1 MAELTNRLHLKSG
14 STITE
19 CICYTTIDEATPK
32 TVAGGSTWEI
42 KNNNTV
48 CYLGLVPSNLSGKTG
63 FDTPLKIKKGGV
75 EYLVQSKVL
84 NYFTVTVTQSEHQT
98 IQVVCNGNTYTSN
111 FQALAGSSYTVTVIP
126 ETGYTAGSPSSSS
139 GYVNSNL
146 TITASP
152 ASKAS
157 YLVTIVQSAN
167 QTITVTC
174 NGTSYTSNFTA
185 NYGDKW
191 TATILSS
198 SGYTAGTLSAT
209 SGTITG
215 AITISA
221 TAATIIQYKV
231 TLNTVKNGY
240 WQLQGANKDAGSY
253 AYNSG
258 TNVKVE
264 CFANNGY
271 VKPKTL
277 EMTTSE

>member
-14 STITE
+14 SAITE
-19 CICYTTIDEATPK
+19 CICYTTMDEATPK
-32 TVAGGSTWEI
+32 TVTGGSTWEI

-63 FDTPLKIKKGGV
+63 FDTTLKVKKSGT
-75 EYLVQSKVL
+75 EYLVQSKVV
-84 NYFTVTVTQSEHQT
+84 NYFTVTITQSDNQT
-98 IQVVCNGNTYTSN
+98 IRVTCNGTTYTSS

-139 GYVNSNL
+139 GYVNSDL

-157 YLVTIVQSAN
+157 YLVTIVQSAH

-174 NGTSYTSNFTA
+174 NGTNYTSNFTA
-185 NYGDKW
+185 NYGDRW
-191 TATILSS
+191 TATILAS
-198 SGYTAGTLSAT
+198 SGYRPGTLSAT

-215 AITISA
+215 AVTISA
-221 TAATIIQYKV
+221 TAATVIQYRV
-231 TLNTVKNGY
+231 TLKPVENGY
-240 WQLQGANKDAGSY
+240 WQLQGVNKDAGSY

-258 TNVKVE
+258 TSVKVE
-264 CFANNGY
+264 CFANSGY
-271 VKPKTL
+271 VKPTEL
-277 EMTTSE
+277 TME

>member
-19 CICYTTIDEATPK
+19 CVCYTTMDEATPK
-32 TVAGGSTWEI
+32 TVTGGSTWEI

-48 CYLGLVPSNLSGKTG
+48 CYLGLVPSDSSGKTG
-63 FDTPLKIKKGGV
+63 FDTPLKIKKGGAV
-75 EYLVQSKVL
+75 YLVQSKVL
-84 NYFTVTVTQSEHQT
+84 NHFTVTITQSENQT
-98 IQVVCNGNTYTSN
+98 ITVTCNGTTYTSS

-126 ETGYTAGSPSSSS
+126 KTGYTAGSPSSSS
-139 GYVNSNL
+139 GYVNSDL
-146 TITASP
+146 IITASP

-157 YLVTIVQSAN
+157 YLVTIVQSDN

-191 TATILSS
+191 TATIISS

-215 AITISA
+215 AVTISA

-231 TLNTVKNGY
+231 TLNSVANGY
-240 WQLQGANKDAGSY
+240 WQLQGVNKDAGSY

-264 CFANNGY
+264 CFANDGY
-271 VKPKTL
+271 VKPDTL
-277 EMTTSE
+277 EMIQQ

>member
-14 STITE
+14 SAITE
-19 CICYTTIDEATPK
+19 CICYTTMDEATPK
-32 TVAGGSTWEI
+32 TVTGGSTWEI

-63 FDTPLKIKKGGV
+63 FDTTLKVKKSGT
-75 EYLVQSKVL
+75 EYLVQSKVV
-84 NYFTVTVTQSEHQT
+84 NYFTVTITQSDNQT
-98 IQVVCNGNTYTSN
+98 IRVTCNGTTYTSS

-139 GYVNSNL
+139 GYVNGNL
-146 TITASP
+146 TISASP

-157 YLVTIVQSAN
+157 YLVTIVQSAH

-174 NGTSYTSNFTA
+174 NGVNYTSNFTA

-191 TATILSS
+191 TATILAS
-198 SGYTAGTLSAT
+198 SGYRPGTLSAT

-215 AITISA
+215 AVTVSA
-221 TAATIIQYKV
+221 TAATVIQYRV
-231 TLNTVKNGY
+231 TLKPVENGY
-240 WQLQGANKDAGSY
+240 WQLQGVNKDAGSY

-258 TNVKVE
+258 TSVKVE
-264 CFANNGY
+264 CFANSGY
-271 VKPKTL
+271 VKPTEL
-277 EMTTSE
+277 TME

>member
-14 STITE
+14 SAITE
-19 CICYTTIDEATPK
+19 CICYTTMDEATPK
-32 TVAGGSTWEI
+32 TVTGGSTWEI

-63 FDTPLKIKKGGV
+63 FDTTLKVKKSGT
-75 EYLVQSKVL
+75 EYLVQSKVV
-84 NYFTVTVTQSEHQT
+84 NYFTVTITQSDNQT
-98 IQVVCNGNTYTSN
+98 IRVTCNGTTYTSS

-139 GYVNSNL
+139 GYVNSDL

-157 YLVTIVQSAN
+157 YLVTIVQSAH

-174 NGTSYTSNFTA
+174 NGTNYTSNFTA

-191 TATILSS
+191 TATILAS
-198 SGYTAGTLSAT
+198 SGYRPGTLSAT

-215 AITISA
+215 AVTISA
-221 TAATIIQYKV
+221 TAATVIQYRV
-231 TLNTVKNGY
+231 TLKPVENGY
-240 WQLQGANKDAGSY
+240 WQLQGVNKDAGSY

-264 CFANNGY
+264 CFANSGY
-271 VKPKTL
+271 IKPTEL
-277 EMTTSE
+277 TME

>member
-1 MAELTNRLHLKSG
+1 MAELTNRLHLKSD
-14 STITE
+14 STVTE

-32 TVAGGSTWEI
+32 TVTGGSTWEI

-63 FDTPLKIKKGGV
+63 FDTPLKIKKGGT
-75 EYLVQSKVL
+75 EYVVQSKVL
-84 NYFTVTVTQSEHQT
+84 NYFTVTIIQSANQT
-98 IQVVCNGNTYTSN
+98 IQVSCNGTMYTSS
-111 FQALAGSSYTVTVIP
+111 FQELAGSYYRVRVVP

-139 GYVNSNL
+139 GYVNGNL
-146 TITASP
+146 TISASP

-157 YLVTIVQSAN
+157 YLVTIVQSAH

-174 NGTSYTSNFTA
+174 NGVNYTSNFTA
-185 NYGDKW
+185 NYGDTW
-191 TATILSS
+191 TATILAS
-198 SGYTAGTLSAT
+198 SGYRPGTLSAT

-215 AITISA
+215 AVTISA

-231 TLNTVKNGY
+231 TLNHVDNGY
-240 WQLQGANKDAGSY
+240 WQLQGVNKDAGSY

-264 CFANNGY
+264 CFANSGY
-271 VKPKTL
+271 IKPTEL
-277 EMTTSE
+277 TME

>member
-19 CICYTTIDEATPK
+19 CICYTTMDEATPK
-32 TVAGGSTWEI
+32 TVTGGSTWEI

-63 FDTPLKIKKGGV
+63 FDTTLKVKKSGT

-84 NYFTVTVTQSEHQT
+84 NYFTVTITQSDNQT
-98 IQVVCNGNTYTSN
+98 IRVTCNGTTYTSS
-111 FQALAGSSYTVTVIP
+111 FQALAGSSYTVTVVP
-126 ETGYTAGSPSSSS
+126 ATGYTAGSPSSSS

-157 YLVTIVQSAN
+157 YLVTIVQSAH

-174 NGTSYTSNFTA
+174 NGTNYTSNFTA

-191 TATILSS
+191 TATILAS
-198 SGYTAGTLSAT
+198 SGYKPGTLSAT
-209 SGTITG
+209 SGTIYG
-215 AITISA
+215 AVTISA
-221 TAATIIQYKV
+221 TAATVIQYKV
-231 TLNTVKNGY
+231 TLKPVENGY
-240 WQLQGANKDAGSY
+240 WQLQGVNKNAGSY

-258 TNVKVE
+258 TSVKVE
-264 CFANNGY
+264 CFANSGY
-271 VKPKTL
+271 VKPTEL
-277 EMTTSE
+277 TME

>member
-1 MAELTNRLHLKSG
+1 MAELTNRLHLKSD
-14 STITE
+14 STVTE

-32 TVAGGSTWEI
+32 TVTGGSTWEI

-63 FDTPLKIKKGGV
+63 FDTPLKIKKSGT
-75 EYLVQSKVL
+75 EYVVQSKVL
-84 NYFTVTVTQSEHQT
+84 NYFTVTIVQSDNQT
-98 IQVVCNGNTYTSN
+98 IRVVCNGTTYTSS
-111 FQALAGSSYTVTVIP
+111 FQALAGSSYTVTVVP

-157 YLVTIVQSAN
+157 YLVTIVQSAH

-174 NGTSYTSNFTA
+174 NGVNYTSNFTA
-185 NYGDKW
+185 NYGDTW
-191 TATILSS
+191 TATILAS
-198 SGYTAGTLSAT
+198 SGYRPGTLSAT

-215 AITISA
+215 AVTISA
-221 TAATIIQYKV
+221 TAATIIQYMV
-231 TLNTVKNGY
+231 TLNTVDNGY
-240 WQLQGANKDAGSY
+240 WQIQGVNKDAGSY

-258 TNVKVE
+258 TNVTVE
-264 CFANNGY
+264 CFANSGY
-271 VKPKTL
+271 IKPTEL
-277 EMTTSE
+277 TME

>member
-14 STITE
+14 SAITE
-19 CICYTTIDEATPK
+19 CICYTTMDEATPK
-32 TVAGGSTWEI
+32 TVTGGSTWEI

-63 FDTPLKIKKGGV
+63 FDTTLKVKKSGT
-75 EYLVQSKVL
+75 EYLVQSKVV
-84 NYFTVTVTQSEHQT
+84 NYFTVTITQSDNQT
-98 IQVVCNGNTYTSN
+98 IRVTCNGTTYTSS

-139 GYVNSNL
+139 GYVNSDL

-157 YLVTIVQSAN
+157 YLVTIVQSAH
-167 QTITVTC
+167 QTIVVTC
-174 NGTSYTSNFTA
+174 NGTNYAINFTA

-191 TATILSS
+191 TATILAS
-198 SGYTAGTLSAT
+198 SGYRPGTLSAT

-215 AITISA
+215 AVTISA
-221 TAATIIQYKV
+221 TAATVIQYRV
-231 TLNTVKNGY
+231 TLKPVENGY
-240 WQLQGANKDAGSY
+240 WQLQGVNKDAGSY

-258 TNVKVE
+258 TSVKVE
-264 CFANNGY
+264 CFANSGY
-271 VKPKTL
+271 VKPTEL
-277 EMTTSE
+277 TME

>member
-14 STITE
+14 SAITE
-19 CICYTTIDEATPK
+19 CICYTTMDEATPK
-32 TVAGGSTWEI
+32 TVTGGSTWEI

-63 FDTPLKIKKGGV
+63 FDTTLKVKKSGT
-75 EYLVQSKVL
+75 EYLVQSKVV
-84 NYFTVTVTQSEHQT
+84 NYFTVTITQSDNQT
-98 IQVVCNGNTYTSN
+98 IRVTCNGTTYTSS

-139 GYVNSNL
+139 GYVNSDL

-157 YLVTIVQSAN
+157 YLVTIVQSAH

-174 NGTSYTSNFTA
+174 NGTNYTSNFTA

-191 TATILSS
+191 TATILAS
-198 SGYTAGTLSAT
+198 SGYRPGTLSAT

-215 AITISA
+215 AVTVSA
-221 TAATIIQYKV
+221 TAATVIQYRV
-231 TLNTVKNGY
+231 TLKPVENGY
-240 WQLQGANKDAGSY
+240 WQLQGVNKDAGSY

-258 TNVKVE
+258 TSVKVE
-264 CFANNGY
+264 CFANSGY
-271 VKPKTL
+271 VKPTEL
-277 EMTTSE
+277 TME

>member
-19 CICYTTIDEATPK
+19 CICYTTVDEATPK
-32 TVAGGSTWEI
+32 TVTGGSTWEI

-63 FDTPLKIKKGGV
+63 FDTTLKVKKGGV
-75 EYLVQSKVL
+75 EYVVQSKVL
-84 NYFTVTVTQSEHQT
+84 NYFTVTITQSENQT
-98 IQVVCNGNTYTSN
+98 IQVACNGNTYTSD

-126 ETGYTAGSPSSSS
+126 ETGYTAGSPSSSN
-139 GYVNSNL
+139 GYVNSDL

-157 YLVTIVQSAN
+157 YLVTIVQSDN

-174 NGTSYTSNFTA
+174 NGTDYTSNFTA

-215 AITISA
+215 TVTISA
-221 TAATIIQYKV
+221 TAATTIQYKV
-231 TLNTVKNGY
+231 TLNSVANGY
-240 WQLQGANKDAGSY
+240 WQLQGVNKDPGSY

-258 TNVKVE
+258 TNVTVE
-264 CFANNGY
+264 CFANDGY
-271 VKPKTL
+271 VKPETL
-277 EMTTSE
+277 TMT

>member
-14 STITE
+14 SAITE
-19 CICYTTIDEATPK
+19 CICYTTMDEATPK
-32 TVAGGSTWEI
+32 TVTGGSTWEI

-63 FDTPLKIKKGGV
+63 FDTTLKVKKSGT
-75 EYLVQSKVL
+75 EYLVQSKVV
-84 NYFTVTVTQSEHQT
+84 NYFTVTITQSDNQT
-98 IQVVCNGNTYTSN
+98 IRVTCNGTTYTSS

-139 GYVNSNL
+139 GYVNSDL

-157 YLVTIVQSAN
+157 YLVTIVQSAH

-174 NGTSYTSNFTA
+174 NGTNYTSNFTA

-191 TATILSS
+191 TATILAS
-198 SGYTAGTLSAT
+198 SGYRPGTLSAT

-215 AITISA
+215 AVTISA
-221 TAATIIQYKV
+221 TAATVIQYRV
-231 TLNTVKNGY
+231 TLKPVENGY
-240 WQLQGANKDAGSY
+240 WQLQGVNKDAGSY

-258 TNVKVE
+258 TSVKVE
-264 CFANNGY
+264 CFANSGY
-271 VKPKTL
+271 VKPTEL
-277 EMTTSE
+277 TME

>member
-1 MAELTNRLHLKSG
+1 MAELTNKLHLKSG

-19 CICYTTIDEATPK
+19 CVCYTTMDEATPK
-32 TVAGGSTWEI
+32 TVTGGSTWEI

-48 CYLGLVPSNLSGKTG
+48 CYLGLVPSDSSGKTG
-63 FDTPLKIKKGGV
+63 FDTPLKIKKGGAV
-75 EYLVQSKVL
+75 YLVQSKVL
-84 NYFTVTVTQSEHQT
+84 NYFTVTITQSENQT
-98 IQVVCNGNTYTSN
+98 IQVVCNGNTYTSD
-111 FQALAGSSYTVTVIP
+111 FQVLAGSSYTVTVIP

-146 TITASP
+146 TISASP

-157 YLVTIVQSAN
+157 YLVTIVQSDN

-174 NGTSYTSNFTA
+174 NGTDYTSNFTA

-215 AITISA
+215 TITISA

-231 TLNTVKNGY
+231 TLNSVANGY
-240 WQLQGANKDAGSY
+240 WQLQGVNKDAGSY

-264 CFANNGY
+264 CFANDGY
-271 VKPKTL
+271 VKPDTL
-277 EMTTSE
+277 EMTE

>member
-1 MAELTNRLHLKSG
+1 MAELTNRIHLKSD
-14 STITE
+14 STVTE

-32 TVAGGSTWEI
+32 TVTGGSTWEI

-48 CYLGLVPSNLSGKTG
+48 CYLGLVPSESAGMTG
-63 FDTPLKIKKGGV
+63 FDTPLKVKKNNT
-75 EYLVQSKVL
+75 EYIVQAQVR
-84 NYFTVTVTQSEHQT
+84 NYFTVTIKQSANQT
-98 IQVVCNGNTYTSN
+98 ITVTCNGTTYTSS
-111 FQALAGSSYTVTVIP
+111 FQALAGSSYTVTVVP
-126 ETGYTAGSPSSSS
+126 ATGYTAGSPSSSS

-146 TITASP
+146 TISASP

-157 YLVTIVQSAN
+157 YLVTIVQSDH

-174 NGTSYTSNFTA
+174 NGVNYTSNFTA

-191 TATILSS
+191 TATILAS
-198 SGYTAGTLSAT
+198 SGYRPGTLSAT

-215 AITISA
+215 AVTISA

-231 TLNTVKNGY
+231 TLNSVANGY
-240 WQLQGANKDAGSY
+240 WQLQGVNKGAGSY

-264 CFANNGY
+264 CFANSGY
-271 VKPKTL
+271 IKPTKLTM
-277 EMTTSE
+277 E

>member
-1 MAELTNRLHLKSG
+1 MAELTNRLHLKSD
-14 STITE
+14 STVTE

-32 TVAGGSTWEI
+32 TVTGGSTWEI

-63 FDTPLKIKKGGV
+63 FDTPLKIKKGGT
-75 EYLVQSKVL
+75 EYVVQSKVL
-84 NYFTVTVTQSEHQT
+84 NYFTVTIIQSDNQT
-98 IQVVCNGNTYTSN
+98 ITVTCNGTTYTSS
-111 FQALAGSSYTVTVIP
+111 FQALAGSSYTVTVVP

-146 TITASP
+146 TISASP

-157 YLVTIVQSAN
+157 YLVTVVQSAH

-174 NGTSYTSNFTA
+174 NGVNYTSNFTA

-191 TATILSS
+191 TATILAS
-198 SGYTAGTLSAT
+198 SGYRPGTLSAT

-215 AITISA
+215 AVTISA
-221 TAATIIQYKV
+221 TAATIIQYMV
-231 TLNTVKNGY
+231 TLNTVANGY
-240 WQLQGANKDAGSY
+240 WQLQGVNKDAGSY

-258 TNVKVE
+258 TNVTVE
-264 CFANNGY
+264 CFANSGY
-271 VKPKTL
+271 IKPTEL
-277 EMTTSE
+277 TME

>member
-19 CICYTTIDEATPK
+19 CICYTTVDEATPK
-32 TVAGGSTWEI
+32 TVTGGSTWEI

-63 FDTPLKIKKGGV
+63 FDTTLKVKKGGV
-75 EYLVQSKVL
+75 EYVVQSKVL
-84 NYFTVTVTQSEHQT
+84 NYFTVTITQSENQT
-98 IQVVCNGNTYTSN
+98 IQVACNGNTYTSD

-139 GYVNSNL
+139 GYVNSDL

-157 YLVTIVQSAN
+157 YLVTIVQSAH

-174 NGTSYTSNFTA
+174 NGTNYTSNFTA
-185 NYGDKW
+185 NHGDKW
-191 TATILSS
+191 TATILAS
-198 SGYTAGTLSAT
+198 SGYKPGALSAT

-215 AITISA
+215 AVTISA
-221 TAATIIQYKV
+221 TAATVIQYKV
-231 TLNTVKNGY
+231 TLKTVENGY
-240 WQLQGANKDAGSY
+240 WQLQGVNKDAGSY

-258 TNVKVE
+258 TSVKVE
-264 CFANNGY
+264 CFANSGY
-271 VKPKTL
+271 VKPTEL
-277 EMTTSE
+277 TME